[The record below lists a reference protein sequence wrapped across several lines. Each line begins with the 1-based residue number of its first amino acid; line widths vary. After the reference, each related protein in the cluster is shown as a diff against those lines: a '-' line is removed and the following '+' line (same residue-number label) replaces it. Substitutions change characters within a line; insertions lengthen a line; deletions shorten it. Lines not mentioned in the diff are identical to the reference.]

1 MVKRKTQL
9 FNFLSVWQLLQ
20 SHQTLT
26 LQQRQCSVFQAFVSC
41 GLVGSKELSVV
52 SSVTCGDMWREAPWS
67 KCEEVLF
74 LWSHLVLGLWSDFE
88 EQRKNCQL
96 HITWCNKHISSF
108 YLNIS
113 FLMFSK
119 DKVFSYHALFPVLHS
134 TTQIR
139 SMCEPVVRPR
149 PHNTKAKLEQE
160 FHWRR
165 SRRSSQPCYLIH
177 PLMKHPQTHARWA
190 SRRHLVDNNGI
201 ITSSTVCSMFIFLTF
216 FFLFFFFVWCW
227 VKRRWKLPRTSI
239 VSLKKKKKRN
249 LKDIFYQNDQTF
261 HWDRTFE
268 KPAETPSFHSSSA
281 LYGLRLRKS
290 VFRSGLVVTAAVV
303 APAITPKEH
312 F

>member
-1 MVKRKTQL
+1 MEKHDESYSLKYFFREQVSCLIKKDWTLLCCNVNKINTIILKFKRCVSLPHDWTSEEITVTRVEKLERPQGFYWKKNKNNSYNSLYFFHNLTWLHFILNIKYKCKNTCFKKGSAIMVKRKTQL

-88 EQRKNCQL
+88 EQRKNYQL

-139 SMCEPVVRPR
+139 SMCEPVV
-149 PHNTKAKLEQE
+149 
-160 FHWRR
+160 
-165 SRRSSQPCYLIH
+165 
-177 PLMKHPQTHARWA
+177 
-190 SRRHLVDNNGI
+190 G
-201 ITSSTVCSMFIFLTF
+201 
-216 FFLFFFFVWCW
+216 
-227 VKRRWKLPRTSI
+227 
-239 VSLKKKKKRN
+239 
-249 LKDIFYQNDQTF
+249 
-261 HWDRTFE
+261 
-268 KPAETPSFHSSSA
+268 
-281 LYGLRLRKS
+281 
-290 VFRSGLVVTAAVV
+290 
-303 APAITPKEH
+303 
-312 F
+312 